1 MAALPASP
9 SGNEI
14 FSAHKDAVARWMNT
28 FIHSDVYFENEAK
41 TVASVVGIETNDVF
55 SIAQRIIQNGAMSA
69 EEQN

>member
-9 SGNEI
+9 SGDEI

-28 FIHSDVYFENEAK
+28 FIHSDVYFENETK
-41 TVASVVGIETNDVF
+41 TVASVLGIKTNDVF
-55 SIAQRIIQNGAMSA
+55 SVTQRITQEGALPA